1 MAVKVDAR
9 IKEEYDPTK
18 YIANLKEKLGE
29 CGKTMQKMVKFM
41 KDKGIYDEYT
51 EKNGM

>member
-18 YIANLKEKLGE
+18 YIAVLKGKLGE
-29 CGKTMQKMVKFM
+29 CGKTMTKMVAHM
-41 KDKGIYDEYT
+41 KAKGVYDEY
-51 EKNGM
+51 EQK